1 MNNQNDSNQPPEPGP
16 ESDWAEFIEQQGQSS
31 TPDAQPQPPL
41 PLDDL
46 DSQQLADLQLDG
58 QLRMLRRL
66 SAPEDSFVD
75 DVLAKA
81 QTKVDSEA
89 DTNSKSRLPVIAPVF
104 EPQTPDPETTS
115 DLTTQDE
122 QLNEQKLSPAAREN
136 LLPHKTIATL
146 VSIATAITVGL
157 LIWGMGG
164 DNSTSSTSGSQTDQ
178 NLANNSST
186 QHTDGSVDPSNKS
199 IAPTPPANEAI
210 VVHTI
215 PDLKPGPSDEQHS
228 AQPNSI
234 AGNPL
239 QKPPIPIDNK
249 NRPQLDQ
256 PPRGSV
262 EIVDADPVPR
272 FQWHLAIDFQ
282 KNGLGSITL
291 NNEPLKGSLL
301 VDNADFVLRQ
311 LGDELA
317 RRVRFFETRLGSE
330 ISASINIGKTE
341 FPFRSISELEPTIER
356 TCKHFATLES
366 SNLSIDEFAELRK
379 SIRQLV
385 HNNPTPTTSINLS
398 NRQIV
403 FSTEDEVFTICSVL
417 AASESALQDTAK
429 QRLAWE
435 QRQNYQVP
443 DNFPAASITSKAF
456 IDFAI
461 NGQLALSTP
470 KTQTPKLSRIQDLDE
485 KQLKAFLYTTVGSFD
500 LFNNT
505 REFRRA
511 EQSISEN
518 AQRFQD
524 RVTRKL
530 KTIAKALPADK
541 PKLTEK
547 ILAQLDRTDLESKK
561 YFLARDMDAQGLPL
575 VMGDECRSSRDDAEA
590 IDWVSST
597 LGSAVN
603 QFDPSLGSRDPSKN
617 DAFRI
622 RELKKQLKTA
632 TDASVNPQ
640 RLKTADQILQI
651 DHPRMRLELIEA
663 LEKSETETALK
674 LLAKRAKFDFIPE
687 VRLAATTALARFP
700 RDQYRE
706 ELLAGL
712 KYPWHV
718 IAQHSAEALVRLDD
732 QEAIPELIAMLDLP
746 HPNAPVKVGKNKF
759 VQPELVAINHMRNC
773 LLCHAPAGSS
783 HDIATGVIPSWDK
796 PLPKQYYKSENP
808 HSPSVRADVT
818 YLEQDFSVVQ
828 PVRSRGPWPQDQ
840 RFDYVVQQ
848 KPMKRTK
855 ANQVSKELAKA
866 PNLNREAIVFAL
878 QKLTNET
885 PQNNSSKVWKA
896 ILERREAKLAP

>member
-1 MNNQNDSNQPPEPGP
+1 MNNQNESNQPPEPRS
-16 ESDWAEFIEQQGQSS
+16 ESDWAEFIEQQGQFL
-31 TPDAQPQPPL
+31 TPDSQPQLPL
-41 PLDDL
+41 SLDDL

-66 SAPEDSFVD
+66 SDPGDSFVD
-75 DVLAKA
+75 DVLA
-81 QTKVDSEA
+81 QTQVDSAA

-104 EPQTPDPETTS
+104 DHQTPDPEATS
-115 DLTTQDE
+115 DLATQDD

-146 VSIATAITVGL
+146 VSIATAIAVGL

-164 DNSTSSTSGSQTDQ
+164 DNSNRQTSGPQAGQ

-186 QHTDGSVDPSNKS
+186 QHTDGSVDPANKS
-199 IAPTPPANEAI
+199 IAPTPSADEAI
-210 VVHTI
+210 VVHAI
-215 PDLKPGPSDEQHS
+215 PDLKPRSKNEHHSD
-228 AQPNSI
+228 QPNSI
-234 AGNPL
+234 AENPL
-239 QKPPIPIDNK
+239 QQPMPIDNK
-249 NRPQLDQ
+249 NPPQPADQ

-272 FQWHLAIDFQ
+272 LQWHLAIDFQ

-291 NNEPLKGSLL
+291 NDKPITGSLL

-311 LGDELA
+311 LGDELT
-317 RRVRFFETRLGSE
+317 RRVQFFETRLGSE
-330 ISASINIGKTE
+330 ISGSINIGSTQ
-341 FPFRSISELEPTIER
+341 FPFKNIDELEPTIER
-356 TCKHFATLES
+356 ACKYFATLES
-366 SNLSIDEFAELRK
+366 SNLSIGEFAQLRK
-379 SIRQLV
+379 SIRQMV
-385 HNNPTPTTSINLS
+385 YKNPTATTSIDLS
-398 NRQIV
+398 NRQIA

-417 AASESALQDTAK
+417 AASESVLQDTAK

-435 QRQNYQVP
+435 QRRNYQVP
-443 DNFPAASITSKAF
+443 EHLPAANSITSKAF
-456 IDFAI
+456 ANFAT
-461 NGQLALSTP
+461 NGHFVLPTP
-470 KTQTPKLSRIQDLDE
+470 KTETAKFSSIQKLGEQE
-485 KQLKAFLYTTVGSFD
+485 LKTFLYTTVGSFD
-500 LFNNT
+500 LFTNT

-524 RVTRKL
+524 RVKRKL
-530 KTIAKALPADK
+530 KSIAKASPADK

-547 ILAQLDRTDLESKK
+547 ILAQVDRTDLESKK
-561 YFLARDMDAQGLPL
+561 YFLSRDIDSQGLPL
-575 VMGDECRSSRDDAEA
+575 VMGDECRSSRDDAVA

-603 QFDPSLGSRDPSKN
+603 QFDPSLGSRDPSNN

-622 RELKKQLKTA
+622 RELKKQLKNA

-640 RLKTADQILQI
+640 HLKTADQILQI

-663 LEKSETETALK
+663 LEKSETDTALK
-674 LLAKRAKFDFIPE
+674 LLAKRAKFDFVPE
-687 VRLAATTALARFP
+687 VRLAATTTLARFP

-732 QEAIPELIAMLDLP
+732 QEAIPELVAMLDLP
-746 HPNAPVKVGKNKF
+746 HPNTPVQVDKNKF
-759 VQPELVAINHMRNC
+759 VKLELVAINHMRNC

-783 HDIATGVIPSWDK
+783 HDIATGVIPSWDR

-808 HSPSVRADVT
+808 HSTSVRADVT

-828 PVRSRGPWPQDQ
+828 PVLNHGLWPQDQ

-848 KPMKRTK
+848 RPLKRIK
-855 ANQVSKELAKA
+855 ANQLSKQFADA

-878 QKLTNET
+878 QKLTDEN
-885 PQNNSSKVWKA
+885 PKDNSSKSWKA
-896 ILERREAKLAP
+896 ILQQREAKLAR

>member
-1 MNNQNDSNQPPEPGP
+1 MNNQNNSNQPPKPGP
-16 ESDWAEFIEQQGQSS
+16 ESDWAEFIEQQGQSL
-31 TPDAQPQPPL
+31 TPGSQPQLPL

-58 QLRMLRRL
+58 QLRMLRHL
-66 SAPEDSFVD
+66 SDPGDSFVD
-75 DVLAKA
+75 DVLA
-81 QTKVDSEA
+81 QTQVDSTA

-104 EPQTPDPETTS
+104 EHQTPTPEANS
-115 DLTTQDE
+115 DLATQDD

-146 VSIATAITVGL
+146 VSVATAIAVGL

-164 DNSTSSTSGSQTDQ
+164 DHSNSPISSQQAGQ
-178 NLANNSST
+178 NLANSSST
-186 QHTDGSVDPSNKS
+186 QSSDGLVDPSNKS
-199 IAPTPPANEAI
+199 IASTPTVNEAI
-210 VVHTI
+210 VVHSI
-215 PDLKPGPSDEQHS
+215 PDLKSGPNDGHHPD
-228 AQPNSI
+228 QPNLI
-234 AGNPL
+234 ADNPQPL
-239 QKPPIPIDNK
+239 IPLDNK

-262 EIVDADPVPR
+262 EIVDADPAPR

-291 NNEPLKGSLL
+291 NDEPISGSLL

-311 LGDELA
+311 LGDELT
-317 RRVRFFETRLGSE
+317 RRVQFLETRLGSE
-330 ISASINIGKTE
+330 ISASINIDKTE
-341 FPFRSISELEPTIER
+341 FPFKRISELEPTMER

-366 SNLSIDEFAELRK
+366 SNLSISEFAELRE
-379 SIRQLV
+379 SNRQMV
-385 HNNPTPTTSINLS
+385 YQNPTATTSIDLQ
-398 NRQIV
+398 NRQIA

-417 AASESALQDTAK
+417 GASESALRKTAK

-435 QRQNYQVP
+435 KRQNYQVP
-443 DNFPAASITSKAF
+443 DNFPATSITPKAF
-456 IDFAI
+456 IDFAT
-461 NGQLALSTP
+461 NGELVLSTP
-470 KTQTPKLSRIQDLDE
+470 KTQNAEFSRIQNLDE
-485 KQLKAFLYTTVGSFD
+485 KQLKKILYSKVGSFD
-500 LFNNT
+500 LFSNT
-505 REFRRA
+505 RDFRRA
-511 EQSISEN
+511 EQAIATS
-518 AQRFQD
+518 AQRFEE
-524 RVTRKL
+524 RVTKQVE
-530 KTIAKALPADK
+530 TIAQALAVEPVDKAR
-541 PKLTEK
+541 LTELL
-547 ILAQLDRTDLESKK
+547 LAQEKRTDLESKK
-561 YFLARDMDAQGLPL
+561 YFVDNDIYAQGLPL
-575 VMGDECRSSRDDAEA
+575 VMEDKCRSSRDDAVA
-590 IDWVSST
+590 IDLVSST

-622 RELKKQLKTA
+622 RELKKQLKIV
-632 TDASVNPQ
+632 TDASMSPQ
-640 RLKTADQILQI
+640 HLKTSDQILQI

-663 LEKSETETALK
+663 LERSKTDTALK
-674 LLAKRAKFDFIPE
+674 LLAKRAKFDFVPE
-687 VRLAATTALARFP
+687 VRLAATTALAGFS

-718 IAQHSAEALVRLDD
+718 IAQHSAEALVRLND

-746 HPNAPVKVGKNKF
+746 HPNAPVQVDKNKF

-828 PVRSRGPWPQDQ
+828 PVKRRGKWPRDQ

-848 KPMKRTK
+848 KPIKRTK
-855 ANQVSKELAKA
+855 ANQVSKKLAKA

-885 PQNNSSKVWKA
+885 PADNSSKSWKA
-896 ILERREAKLAP
+896 ILQRREAKLP